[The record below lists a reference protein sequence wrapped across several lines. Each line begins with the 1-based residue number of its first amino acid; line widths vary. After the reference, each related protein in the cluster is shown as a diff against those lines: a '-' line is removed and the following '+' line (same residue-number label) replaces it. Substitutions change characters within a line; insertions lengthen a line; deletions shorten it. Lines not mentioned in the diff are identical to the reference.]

1 METITFNILI
11 LATLLTIIYV
21 YFHYNNCIDYFV
33 SVNGDEYVDINDIK
47 TDNKIMV
54 VLRNMLRDTNNILK
68 LHNIQYWIDGGT
80 LLGAVRHH
88 DIIPWDDDAD
98 ICILEDDEKRF
109 LALKPIFYSAGYDIA
124 NGGVDIKFTDK

>member
-1 METITFNILI
+1 METITFYILI
-11 LATLLTIIYV
+11 FATLLTIIYV
-21 YFHYNNCIDYFV
+21 YFHYNNCIDHFV

-98 ICILEDDEKRF
+98 ICILESDEHKF
-109 LALKPIFYSAGYDIA
+109 LELKPIFYSVGYDIA